1 MKKTVI
7 ISLVSLFLST
17 SIFAQQAE
25 EQKLPEKQAPTV
37 EQIAKRNAD
46 RMREQYLL
54 GKDQYD
60 KVYQLC
66 LKQAKKD
73 EARHK
78 EIMSEREQMAKDM

>member
-25 EQKLPEKQAPTV
+25 EHKLPEKQAPTV

-54 GKDQYD
+54 CEDQYD
-60 KVYQLC
+60 KVYKLC
-66 LKQAKKD
+66 LEQAK
-73 EARHK
+73 
-78 EIMSEREQMAKDM
+78 QN